1 MWRWCLELRH
11 LRYFVAVAEELHFA
25 RAAERL
31 GIAAST
37 LTVQIQEIERAL
49 DARLLQRTKR
59 SVGLTAAGELFLDQ
73 ARSSLAQFERAL
85 SVGRR
90 AGRGELG
97 RVELGYVG
105 SAAFAGILQQH
116 MMRFRAAWPE
126 VHVQTRE
133 VRMGLLPELVADGQ
147 VDVGFLRLPMALPE
161 GLSAQVLQ
169 RDRFCLALPDD
180 HRLAAAGSP
189 IDPGELAQDSFV
201 VPEQELGTQELGRRG
216 GFTPHVV
223 ATPGNLLAVLTEV
236 SMRVGI
242 AIVPDVVSATV
253 LLPGVVFKP
262 LAGEPITS
270 ELAAV
275 FRRNERSPVVRNLI
289 RQLASAS

>member
-1 MWRWCLELRH
+1 MELRH
-11 LRYFVAVAEELHFA
+11 FRYFVAVAEELHFA

-59 SVGLTAAGELFLDQ
+59 SVSLTAAGELFLDQ
-73 ARSSLAQFERAL
+73 ARASLAQFERAL

-133 VRMGLLPELVADGQ
+133 VRMGMLPGLVADGQ
-147 VDVGFLRLPMALPE
+147 VDIGFLRLPMALPD
-161 GLSAQVLQ
+161 GLCAQLLQ

-180 HRLAAAGSP
+180 HRLAGASSP
-189 IDPGELAQDSFV
+189 IDPGALAQDGFV

-216 GFTPHVV
+216 RFTPHVV

-242 AIVPDVVSATV
+242 AVVPDVVSATV

>member
-1 MWRWCLELRH
+1 MELRH

-59 SVGLTAAGELFLDQ
+59 SVSLTAAGELFLEQ
-73 ARSSLAQFERAL
+73 ARASLAQFERAL
-85 SVGRR
+85 GVARR

-126 VHVQTRE
+126 VLVQTRE

-147 VDVGFLRLPMALPE
+147 VDIGFLRLPMALPD
-161 GLSAQVLQ
+161 GLSAQLLQ
-169 RDRFCLALPDD
+169 RDRFCLALPGD
-180 HRLAAAGSP
+180 HRLAGAASP
-189 IDPGELAQDSFV
+189 IEPGELAQERFV
-201 VPEQELGTQELGRRG
+201 VPEQELGTRELGRRG
-216 GFTPHVV
+216 GFAPQVV

-236 SMRVGI
+236 SMRVGV
-242 AIVPDVVSATV
+242 AVVPDVVSATV

-270 ELAAV
+270 DLAAV
-275 FRRNERSPVVRNLI
+275 FRRNERSPVVKNLI
-289 RQLASAS
+289 RQLASAD

>member
-1 MWRWCLELRH
+1 MELRH

-59 SVGLTAAGELFLDQ
+59 SVSLTAAGELFLEQ
-73 ARSSLAQFERAL
+73 ARASLAQFERAL
-85 SVGRR
+85 GVGRR

-105 SAAFAGILQQH
+105 SAAFAGILQRH
-116 MMRFRAAWPE
+116 MMRFRATWPE
-126 VHVQTRE
+126 VLVQTRE

-147 VDVGFLRLPMALPE
+147 VDIGFLRLPMALPD
-161 GLSAQVLQ
+161 GLSAQLLQ

-180 HRLAAAGSP
+180 HRLAGAASP
-189 IDPGELAQDSFV
+189 IEPGELAQERFV
-201 VPEQELGTQELGRRG
+201 VPEQELGTRELGRRG

-236 SMRVGI
+236 SMRVGV
-242 AIVPDVVSATV
+242 AVVPDVVSATV
-253 LLPGVVFKP
+253 LLPGVVFQP

-270 ELAAV
+270 DLAAV
-275 FRRNERSPVVRNLI
+275 FRRNERSPVVKNLI
-289 RQLASAS
+289 RQLASTD

>member
-1 MWRWCLELRH
+1 M
-11 LRYFVAVAEELHFA
+11 RYFVAVAEELHFA

-59 SVGLTAAGELFLDQ
+59 SVSLTAAGELFLDQ
-73 ARSSLAQFERAL
+73 ARASLAQFERAL
-85 SVGRR
+85 GVGRR

-116 MMRFRAAWPE
+116 MLRFRAAWPE
-126 VHVQTRE
+126 VQLQTRE
-133 VRMGLLPELVADGQ
+133 VQMGRLPGLIADGQ
-147 VDVGFLRLPMALPE
+147 IDVGFLRLPMDLPD
-161 GLSAQVLQ
+161 GLSTQLLQ

-180 HRLAAAGSP
+180 HGLAAAAAP
-189 IDPGELAQDSFV
+189 IDPGELAQERFI
-201 VPEQELGTQELGRRG
+201 VPEQALGTLEVGRRG
-216 GFTPHVV
+216 GFAPQIGHR
-223 ATPGNLLAVLTEV
+223 PGNLLAVLTEV
-236 SMRVGI
+236 SMRAGI
-242 AIVPDVVSATV
+242 AVVPEVVSATV

-262 LAGEPITS
+262 LAGDPITS

-275 FRRNERSPVVRNLI
+275 FRRDERSPVVRNLI
-289 RQLASAS
+289 RQLAPAGQGALAW

>member
-1 MWRWCLELRH
+1 MELRH

-37 LTVQIQEIERAL
+37 LTVQIQGIERAL

-59 SVGLTAAGELFLDQ
+59 SVALTAAGELFLDQ

-133 VRMGLLPELVADGQ
+133 VRMGLLPGLVADGQ
-147 VDVGFLRLPMALPE
+147 VDIGFLRLPIALPE
-161 GLSAQVLQ
+161 GLSAQLLQ

-189 IDPGELAQDSFV
+189 IDPSELAQDSFV

-242 AIVPDVVSATV
+242 AVVPDVVSATV
-253 LLPGVVFKP
+253 LLPGVVFQP

-275 FRRNERSPVVRNLI
+275 FRRNDRSPVVRNLI

>member
-1 MWRWCLELRH
+1 LELRH

-59 SVGLTAAGELFLDQ
+59 RVSLTAAGALFLDQ
-73 ARSSLAQFERAL
+73 ARSSLLQFERAL
-85 SVGRR
+85 GVGRR

-97 RVELGYVG
+97 RIELGYVG
-105 SAAFAGILQQH
+105 SAAFAGILQRH
-116 MMRFRAAWPE
+116 MMRFRADWPE

-133 VRMGLLPELVADGQ
+133 VRMGLLPGLVADGQ
-147 VDVGFLRLPMALPE
+147 VDVGFLRLPMALPD
-161 GLSAQVLQ
+161 GLSAHLLQ

-180 HRLAAAGSP
+180 HGLAGAASP
-189 IDPGELAQDSFV
+189 IEPGALAEESFV
-201 VPEQELGTQELGRRG
+201 VPEQELGTHELGRRG
-216 GFTPHVV
+216 GFTPRIV

-242 AIVPDVVSATV
+242 AAVPEVVSSTV

-275 FRRNERSPVVRNLI
+275 FRRDERSPVVKNLI
-289 RQLASAS
+289 RQLAAAA

>member
-1 MWRWCLELRH
+1 M
-11 LRYFVAVAEELHFA
+11 RYFVAVAEELHFA

-59 SVGLTAAGELFLDQ
+59 SVSLTAAGELFLDQ
-73 ARSSLAQFERAL
+73 ARASLAQFERAL
-85 SVGRR
+85 GVGRR

-116 MMRFRAAWPE
+116 MLRFRASWPE
-126 VHVQTRE
+126 VQLQTRE
-133 VRMGLLPELVADGQ
+133 VQMGRLPGLVADGQ
-147 VDVGFLRLPMALPE
+147 VDIGFLRLPMELPD
-161 GLSAQVLQ
+161 GLSTQLLQ

-180 HRLAAAGSP
+180 HGLAGATSP
-189 IDPGELAQDSFV
+189 IDPGELAQDRFI
-201 VPEQELGTQELGRRG
+201 VPEQALGTLEVGRRG
-216 GFTPHVV
+216 GFAPHIGHR
-223 ATPGNLLAVLTEV
+223 PGNLLAVLTEV
-236 SMRVGI
+236 SMRAGI
-242 AIVPDVVSATV
+242 AVVPEVVSSTV

-262 LAGEPITS
+262 LAGDPITS

-275 FRRNERSPVVRNLI
+275 FRRDERSPVVRNLI
-289 RQLASAS
+289 RQLAPAGQCGPAC